1 MIKSQLLLD
10 ILDLIFD
17 GLENEKNLRCQI
29 PFLKENNQE
38 HTGIGLFINLDADK
52 NINDYKIPTINN
64 SNKNVDGNPIERI
77 DGLELIN
84 ESQNILADI
93 SVHLTNGIIDCVEIW
108 NKNGENYPKNE
119 PNKYQ
124 LIQNWIVPEKR
135 KTIVRN

>member
-29 PFLKENNQE
+29 PFLKESSQE

-52 NINDYKIPTINN
+52 NINEYKISTINQL
-64 SNKNVDGNPIERI
+64 NKDVDGNPIERI

-84 ESQNILADI
+84 ESENILADI

-108 NKNGENYPKNE
+108 NKNGENYPENE
-119 PNKYQ
+119 LNKYQ

-135 KTIVRN
+135 KIIVRN

>member
-1 MIKSQLLLD
+1 MSKDRDGYMKTSQDVNMRLIKPN
-10 ILDLIFD
+10 I
-17 GLENEKNLRCQI
+17 KV
-29 PFLKENNQE
+29 
-38 HTGIGLFINLDADK
+38 DADK

>member
-1 MIKSQLLLD
+1 MKKIILVFFSITIFIMASTSQEE
-10 ILDLIFD
+10 IFD
-17 GLENEKNLRCQI
+17 NMDYYSS
-29 PFLKENNQE
+29 
-38 HTGIGLFINLDADK
+38 LFSEATDNMEMREALSLYAE
-52 NINDYKIPTINN
+52 YL
-64 SNKNVDGNPIERI
+64 NKDIDGNPIERI

-124 LIQNWIVPEKR
+124 LFLDLPIL
-135 KTIVRN
+135 